1 MPRSVEGSSGK
12 FFISVIVLP
21 MPKELPRR
29 KPDAEDMPSVLPLLP
44 VRDLVVFPYMI
55 APLRVSRK
63 MSLAAVEA
71 ALASEDRLIFI
82 VAQRDASDE
91 EPAAGA
97 LYRTG
102 TVGVIMRMRRLS
114 DDSLK
119 ILVQGL
125 SRARVQRFLVEQ
137 PHFQVRLDH
146 YEDVKN
152 QKSVEVEAVTRS
164 VRTNV
169 ERIAELGKTL
179 QPELALVLQNVE
191 ESGRMADLVASNLTL
206 KLPEAQA
213 LLENDDQ
220 GARLVKVNELL
231 EREIGILEV
240 QNRIQNRAKEEMTK
254 TQKDYF
260 LREQLRQIRN
270 ELGDTDTLREEIEE
284 LRTKISKNGL
294 PEEAKTEADKQ
305 LRRLES
311 MSPESAESAVLRNY
325 LDWLVEVPWT
335 ETAETTV
342 DLAAARK
349 ILDDDHYEL
358 EHIKERI
365 LDYMAVHR
373 LRSGV
378 HGPILCFLGPPG
390 VGKTSLGRS
399 IARALGRK
407 FVRISLGGVRDEAEI
422 RGHRRTYVGA
432 MPGRIIQGMKTAGSK
447 NPVFLLDEIDKLGN
461 DFRGDPSAALLEV
474 LDPEQNHTFRDHYL
488 GVPYDL
494 SKVMFIAT
502 ANLADGIPP
511 ALRDRMEILRLSGY
525 SEEEKLAIALKF
537 LVPKQVAES
546 GLNTD
551 EVNIGTD
558 VLKKVVSEYTREAG
572 LRELERLISQLAR
585 KLARRVVEAQSDPVA
600 KKKSRSKENLTVAT
614 TDLKTLLGPPRY
626 LADEQMESDEIG
638 IATGLAWTPYGGEVL
653 HIEAQ
658 TMAGKGNLILTGQLG
673 DVMKESAQAALSFA
687 RAQALALGWGQ
698 SFFSER
704 EIHIHVPAGGVPKD
718 GPSAGVTIAT
728 VLISL
733 MTGIPIR
740 KDVAMTG
747 ELTLRG
753 RVLPIGGLKEKLLAA
768 VRLGIKTVIIPA
780 ANESEL
786 SEVPEHLLAKLQ
798 IVPAKT
804 MKDVL
809 AVALLRPIERFNEK
823 KATKPA
829 TKKAAAK
836 PTKLVRPVANAKA
849 NGIRKSSGR
858 RGASAGA

>member
-1 MPRSVEGSSGK
+1 
-12 FFISVIVLP
+12 
-21 MPKELPRR
+21 
-29 KPDAEDMPSVLPLLP
+29 
-44 VRDLVVFPYMI
+44 
-55 APLRVSRK
+55 
-63 MSLAAVEA
+63 
-71 ALASEDRLIFI
+71 
-82 VAQRDASDE
+82 
-91 EPAAGA
+91 
-97 LYRTG
+97 
-102 TVGVIMRMRRLS
+102 
-114 DDSLK
+114 
-119 ILVQGL
+119 
-125 SRARVQRFLVEQ
+125 
-137 PHFQVRLDH
+137 
-146 YEDVKN
+146 
-152 QKSVEVEAVTRS
+152 
-164 VRTNV
+164 
-169 ERIAELGKTL
+169 
-179 QPELALVLQNVE
+179 
-191 ESGRMADLVASNLTL
+191 
-206 KLPEAQA
+206 
-213 LLENDDQ
+213 
-220 GARLVKVNELL
+220 
-231 EREIGILEV
+231 
-240 QNRIQNRAKEEMTK
+240 
-254 TQKDYF
+254 
-260 LREQLRQIRN
+260 
-270 ELGDTDTLREEIEE
+270 
-284 LRTKISKNGL
+284 
-294 PEEAKTEADKQ
+294 
-305 LRRLES
+305 
-311 MSPESAESAVLRNY
+311 
-325 LDWLVEVPWT
+325 
-335 ETAETTV
+335 
-342 DLAAARK
+342 
-349 ILDDDHYEL
+349 
-358 EHIKERI
+358 
-365 LDYMAVHR
+365 
-373 LRSGV
+373 
-378 HGPILCFLGPPG
+378 
-390 VGKTSLGRS
+390 
-399 IARALGRK
+399 
-407 FVRISLGGVRDEAEI
+407 
-422 RGHRRTYVGA
+422 
-432 MPGRIIQGMKTAGSK
+432 
-447 NPVFLLDEIDKLGN
+447 
-461 DFRGDPSAALLEV
+461 LEV

-546 GLNTD
+546 GLNAG
-551 EVNIGTD
+551 EVSIGSD

-585 KLARRVVEAQSDPVA
+585 KLARRVVEAESDPAA

-614 TDLKTLLGPPRY
+614 TDLKALLGPPRY

-698 SFFSER
+698 GFFSER

-786 SEVPEHLLAKLQ
+786 SEVPEHLLAKLKV
-798 IVPAKT
+798 VPART

-823 KATKPA
+823 KSGGKKPEVVSPAKLTKATKATKPVA
-829 TKKAAAK
+829 TKTTVKTSK
-836 PTKLVRPVANAKA
+836 TVRAVANVKA
-849 NGIRKSSGR
+849 NGARKSSGR
-858 RGASAGA
+858 RATSAGA